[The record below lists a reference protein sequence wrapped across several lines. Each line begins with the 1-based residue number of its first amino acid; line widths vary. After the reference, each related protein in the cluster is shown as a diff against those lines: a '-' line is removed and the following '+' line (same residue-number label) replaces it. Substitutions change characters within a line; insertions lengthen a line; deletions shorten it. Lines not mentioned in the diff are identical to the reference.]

1 MKKCC
6 IYYSF
11 NLTTNW

>member
-6 IYYSF
+6 IWYLF
-11 NLTTNW
+11 L